1 MPQLVQIQFECA
13 LVAASYGYILGVHMN
28 ESTLLNYDVMLCC
41 VDDHA
46 LQYEAEW
53 FNLPFPWNRGTM
65 RGLGAGMATN

>member
-46 LQYEAEW
+46 LQYEAE
-53 FNLPFPWNRGTM
+53 
-65 RGLGAGMATN
+65 